1 MFPAEVRLVQAVLL
15 GRGAVRPRHS
25 RHLRMRLRLPHQPVQ
40 IQRHDADAGQG
51 RADISCSLTLNEW
64 YVQLCNCS

>member
-25 RHLRMRLRLPHQPVQ
+25 RHLRLRLRLPHQPVQ

-51 RADISCSLTLNEW
+51 RADIVL
-64 YVQLCNCS
+64 